1 MRTEDKRLML
11 AGHALSGLLAS
22 QPEDKGWNLD
32 ALSVVSLK
40 IADTVIEMSSLQK
53 LPDLE
58 VAQVEKPETPT
69 DEEPQLQS

>member
-1 MRTEDKRLML
+1 ML
-11 AGHALSGLLAS
+11 AGYALSGLLAS